1 MGSSG
6 NGSGSSFGSI
16 NNLNAPS
23 ASGISG
29 GGFGS
34 GSGSSAGLVGN
45 PVVAIPS
52 NSSSTAGPSLSTAGP
67 SVSSPPAATAS
78 SSHQSPYDLRK
89 KSPTSSH
96 SSNAGGDAAWAAAA
110 AGGSSG
116 SGGGGSSCSISLAGP
131 SGSCHPSGS
140 QTQHQY
146 LNVASASSSSAAAMS
161 ASAAIAAAS
170 DSCYLLPAR
179 KRPRRMYSISGSG
192 HGMEMHHT
200 AAHYLQYEMPDEVL
214 LTIFSYLLEQDL
226 CRLSLVCKR
235 FSTIANDTE
244 LWKRLYQSVYEYDMP
259 LFNPE
264 SCKFHFV
271 KPDDSEYANPWKESF
286 RQLYRGIHVRLGY
299 QDRRYKGRN
308 IAYFNTVQAALD
320 CADERSAAAASAGG
334 AGATATGG
342 FRFYFPSV
350 SLISNSFLSPVLG
363 NAAIPSN
370 AAGCTPNGGAN
381 INLGCGSVGG
391 GVPGGPTAMVIEE
404 AGVPHMC
411 EGHPG
416 AIIFLH
422 AGHYRGEFLVIDSD
436 HALIGAA
443 SGNVADSIVLERES
457 ESTVMFVDGAKHAYV
472 GHMTLK
478 FSPDV
483 TSTVPHHKH
492 YCLEVGENCSPTID
506 HCIIRSTSV
515 GKYFFWGLGEG
526 GKI

>member
-1 MGSSG
+1 M
-6 NGSGSSFGSI
+6 
-16 NNLNAPS
+16 NNLNAPPGSSSGS
-23 ASGISG
+23 AGCS
-29 GGFGS
+29 GS
-34 GSGSSAGLVGN
+34 GSGAGLLGN

-52 NSSSTAGPSLSTAGP
+52 NSSSSAGGPSLSTAGP
-67 SVSSPPAATAS
+67 AVSSPPAATASS

-110 AGGSSG
+110 AGGGPGSSG
-116 SGGGGSSCSISLAGP
+116 SGGAVSSCGISLAGP

-179 KRPRRMYSISGSG
+179 KRPRRMYSMSGSG
-192 HGMEMHHT
+192 SGMETHTT

-226 CRLSLVCKR
+226 CRLTLVCKR

-286 RQLYRGIHVRLGY
+286 RQLYRGIHVRPGY

-308 IAYFNTVQAALD
+308 ITYFNTVQSALD
-320 CADERSAAAASAGG
+320 CADERVAHAANAGG
-334 AGATATGG
+334 AGAMATGKLQITSIL
-342 FRFYFPSV
+342 RFVF
-350 SLISNSFLSPVLG
+350 
-363 NAAIPSN
+363 
-370 AAGCTPNGGAN
+370 N
-381 INLGCGSVGG
+381 I
-391 GVPGGPTAMVIEE
+391 
-404 AGVPHMC
+404 
-411 EGHPG
+411 
-416 AIIFLH
+416 
-422 AGHYRGEFLVIDSD
+422 
-436 HALIGAA
+436 
-443 SGNVADSIVLERES
+443 
-457 ESTVMFVDGAKHAYV
+457 
-472 GHMTLK
+472 
-478 FSPDV
+478 
-483 TSTVPHHKH
+483 
-492 YCLEVGENCSPTID
+492 
-506 HCIIRSTSV
+506 
-515 GKYFFWGLGEG
+515 
-526 GKI
+526 